1 MAMVFGCLDY
11 AAWGQ
16 NQPYGMT
23 ERLRNVSLVL
33 ELEKGV
39 PPATISTSGLFSDIA
54 AQTPA
59 PRLILYSVNAEL
71 WSDGA
76 YKTRFLALPG
86 EADVEFSR
94 DEFWHFPANTVL
106 VKNFYLE
113 FTKGDPASRQIVE
126 TRFVVKVGTSEE
138 WRGFRY
144 KWNDDPSDAVL
155 LRDRETLAFFIEDPE
170 AEGGFAEQITC
181 FSALKITSY
190 VIPKLLGGSWDCKR
204 RRSIAYAIKT
214 ARWITSCV
222 H

>member
-1 MAMVFGCLDY
+1 MAMVFDSLDY
-11 AAWGQ
+11 APWVQ

-23 ERLRNVSLVL
+23 ERVRNVSLL
-33 ELEKGV
+33 IELEQGV
-39 PPATISTSGLFSDIA
+39 APATISASGLFSDIA

-59 PRLILYSVNAEL
+59 PGLIPYSVNAEL

-94 DEFWHFPANTVL
+94 DEFWHFPANAVL
-106 VKNFYLE
+106 VRNFYLE

-126 TRFVVKVGTSEE
+126 TGFLVKVGTSEE

-144 KWNDDPSDAVL
+144 KWNDEASDAVL

-170 AEGGFAEQITC
+170 GEGGFAEQSTC
-181 FSALKITSY
+181 FPALKITSY

-204 RRSIAYAIKT
+204 RRIN
-214 ARWITSCV
+214 RLRD
-222 H
+222 